1 MIGEE
6 NADSLTFVNNI
17 GYAKPKSDK
26 YANISPR
33 IESILTQLSALSGM
47 NLEQEDIDSIQQFSK
62 VLERIKNKYDNKV
75 KQIEDESCRMEK
87 VSVVIKKSSSK
98 HNRGVTDNQ
107 KKLSAFNDNT
117 SELKNQVLDL
127 IRESRTLGNY
137 SPDIPKTQ
145 IHVNSNSVYEYEF
158 ISKLKIDQIDTEY
171 FLSLISRTLKNG
183 KSIAWDTITEEE
195 LKGMLLRYDDSSVLQ
210 FFQDALIALIDEDLK
225 PKNSIINQGK
235 DKYEE
240 LSAGFNSKIYF
251 DLLSY
256 ETQRDGV
263 YIIDQ
268 PEDNVSQKSIREYLL
283 ERFKTMGENRQVIM
297 VTHNPQFIV
306 NLDVDNLI
314 FLSKKDGT
322 LEVQSGALEYTCP
335 QYNVLEIV
343 AQNIDGGLES
353 IKKRWKRYEKTI
365 EI

>member
-1 MIGEE
+1 MEEKINSGVTRTGETDIRLNLIDSFPNHPYHVFDDE
-6 NADSLTFVNNI
+6 DMTELTASIEASLTFLNNI

-26 YANISPR
+26 YSNISPR
-33 IESILTQLSALSGM
+33 IESVLTHLSTLAEM
-47 NLEQEDIDSIQQFSK
+47 NLDQEDIEYIQQISN
-62 VLERIKNKYDNKV
+62 VLDRMKNKYDDKV
-75 KQIEDESCRMEK
+75 KQIEAESCRMEK

-117 SELKNQVLDL
+117 SELKSQILEL
-127 IRESRTLGNY
+127 IRESRALGTYN
-137 SPDIPKTQ
+137 PDIPKTR

-183 KSIAWDTITEEE
+183 KSIDWDTITEEE

-210 FFQDALIALIDEDLK
+210 FFQDALMALIDEDLK
-225 PKNSIINQGK
+225 SKNSIINQGT

-256 ETQRDGV
+256 ETQRDGI

-283 ERFKTMGENRQVIM
+283 ERFKTMGENRQVKM
-297 VTHNPQFIV
+297 VH
-306 NLDVDNLI
+306 
-314 FLSKKDGT
+314 
-322 LEVQSGALEYTCP
+322 
-335 QYNVLEIV
+335 
-343 AQNIDGGLES
+343 
-353 IKKRWKRYEKTI
+353 
-365 EI
+365 